1 MSNSNIEQTRRA
13 IVKHVNNTFTRN
25 IIRLIR
31 REPWYAVEVI
41 EKQEE

>member
-25 IIRLIR
+25 IIR